1 MAVSKVSINEINQ
14 ARKFV
19 PTPKA
24 EVKKQSNSS
33 PEQHY
38 VDKISDKKLADFFAP
53 YGYIYHERDL
63 DNGTI
68 WVLCNDFQIFFNDF
82 SLIADHT
89 NLIDGGN
96 SEFDFVEFNS
106 LCEQANTTPS
116 QAIMD
121 RLEDEIFNDMPYYVE
136 RKKKFTDNNL
146 MTIARN
152 KKYNKLMQAN
162 IQKQQH
168 RENLASLN
176 KTYGDSDP
184 EKIADTLA
192 RSNPNK

>member
-1 MAVSKVSINEINQ
+1 MAVSKVSINEIND
-14 ARKFV
+14 ARQSV
-19 PTPKA
+19 PVRKTEP
-24 EVKKQSNSS
+24 KKQSNSS
-33 PEQHY
+33 PEQLY
-38 VDKISDKKLADFFAP
+38 VDRLSDKKIADFFAP
-53 YGYIYHERDL
+53 YDYLYHQRYED
-63 DNGTI
+63 GTV
-68 WVLCNDFQIFFNDF
+68 WVLCGDCQIVFNDY
-82 SLIADHT
+82 SLIADH
-89 NLIDGGN
+89 NDFLDVPKGD
-96 SEFDFVEFNS
+96 FDFVEFNT

-136 RKKKFTDNNL
+136 RKKKFVDNNL
-146 MTIARN
+146 LTIARN
-152 KKYNKLMQAN
+152 KKYGKLMQAN

-192 RSNPNK
+192 RLNPNK

>member
-1 MAVSKVSINEINQ
+1 MAVSKVSINEINN
-14 ARKFV
+14 ARQSV
-19 PTPKA
+19 PVKKT
-24 EVKKQSNSS
+24 EHKKQSNNSQ
-33 PEQHY
+33 EECY
-38 VDKISDKKLADFFAP
+38 VDRLTDKRIADFFAP
-53 YGYIYHERDL
+53 YGYIFHLRNKNDGSIL
-63 DNGTI
+63 I
-68 WVLCNDFQIFFNDF
+68 ICNDCQIMFNDF
-82 SLIADHT
+82 TLTAEQCDFMAVE
-89 NLIDGGN
+89 DGD
-96 SEFDFVEFNS
+96 FDFLEFS
-106 LCEQANTTPS
+106 ALCEQANTTPS

-152 KKYNKLMQAN
+152 KKYGKLMQAN

-192 RSNPNK
+192 RLNPNK